1 VANDHKRAEEQIELS
16 TNIRHAFF
24 LGNGL
29 VALLVTWPHAFE
41 WMDAGG
47 NIFNPVDFF
56 GDAIDAGGAAAF
68 LSLDMLV
75 AWAVFMVWV
84 VFDARRIGMG
94 AKWGWFFVA
103 LSYIG
108 VSMAFPV
115 YLVTRERFL
124 DKQASAAVQASDARA
139 GVEGL

>member
-1 VANDHKRAEEQIELS
+1 MA
-16 TNIRHAFF
+16 TNIRHAIY
-24 LGNGL
+24 LGAGVL
-29 VALLVTWPHAFE
+29 ALLLTWPHAFD

-47 NIFNPVDFF
+47 NILNPLDFF
-56 GDAIDAGGAAAF
+56 GDAIDAGGTAAF

-84 VFDARRIGMG
+84 VTDAKRIGLG
-94 AKWGWFFVA
+94 TKWGWFFVA

-108 VSMAFPV
+108 VSMTFPV

-124 DKQASAAVQASDARA
+124 DKQTAPVGAHVA
-139 GVEGL
+139 GVAR

>member
-1 VANDHKRAEEQIELS
+1 MA
-16 TNIRHAFF
+16 TNIRHAIY
-24 LGNGL
+24 LGAGVL
-29 VALLVTWPHAFE
+29 ALLLTWPHAFD

-47 NIFNPVDFF
+47 NILNPFDFF
-56 GDAIDAGGAAAF
+56 GDAIDAGGTAAF

-84 VFDARRIGMG
+84 VTDAKRIGLG
-94 AKWGWFFVA
+94 TRWGWFFVA

-124 DKQASAAVQASDARA
+124 DKQSSPVGSHVAEVAR
-139 GVEGL
+139 